1 MTREELALLHG
12 YLDGTLDE
20 ASFDRLQ
27 SLLRENAD
35 ARRTLRTLSTVETK
49 LQQLAAL
56 NPAAVQLLAA
66 LSPRERASFRWFR
79 RRPGAAGLIAG
90 LLGASVAWAAALPW
104 LGEARQVVRTVL
116 SESFESGVTKSAPGL
131 PRESGQW
138 SGDEADVVMAENGV
152 EPRHGTRML
161 RFRRA
166 TYPGENS
173 PRSQWGDV
181 YRLVEVQALAG
192 EGRTVARV
200 TASFTSVSA
209 AEGALFSCGVQAF
222 ALNEELGPLPSPL
235 GAAWLREHNSAA
247 GSRRLR
253 LTGTRQWQ
261 ELSLEVPL
269 TPQTRFVM
277 LHLAVVQEQPAV
289 PAGAVE
295 FPGHYLDDVKVE
307 LINRP

>member
-1 MTREELALLHG
+1 MTQEELDLIHG
-12 YLDGTLDE
+12 YLNGTLDDAE
-20 ASFDRLQ
+20 FVRLQ
-27 SLLRENAD
+27 SLLRTSAD

-56 NPAAVQLLAA
+56 NPASIRLLAA
-66 LSPRERASFRWFR
+66 PALRERSSYRWFSR
-79 RRPGAAGLIAG
+79 WPATAGLISG
-90 LLGASVAWAAALPW
+90 LLGASIAWATALPW
-104 LGEARQVVRTVL
+104 LGEMRQVVRTAF
-116 SESFESGVTKSAPGL
+116 SESFESGVAKTAPGL

-138 SGDEADVVMAENGV
+138 SGDEAEVVRAENGV

-181 YRLVEVQALAG
+181 YRLVEVHALAG

-209 AEGALFSCGVQAF
+209 AEGALFSCSVQAF
-222 ALNEELGPLPSPL
+222 ALNEELGALPSPL
-235 GAAWLREHNSAA
+235 GPAWLREHNSAA

-253 LTGTRQWQ
+253 LTGIRQWQ
-261 ELSLEVPL
+261 DLSLEVPL
-269 TPQTRFVM
+269 TAQTRFVM

-307 LINRP
+307 LIDRP